1 MTAVLAAAARAV
13 AYAALGTV
21 LVVVALAAMAWP
33 AYGPQGLWTAA
44 WLGVTGV
51 VTAGCGVA
59 LEWLGKRRRKPG
71 PQPLTGAQLEA
82 ARRLAAETLA
92 DDHLAIERS
101 ALRPG
106 NEGGNR

>member
-1 MTAVLAAAARAV
+1 MTAVLAAARAV
-13 AYAALGTV
+13 AYAALGTLLV
-21 LVVVALAAMAWP
+21 LIWLTAMIFP
-33 AYGPQGLWTAA
+33 AYGPQGLWTVA

-71 PQPLTGAQLEA
+71 PQPLTGAQLNA
-82 ARRLAAETLA
+82 ARHLAAETLTN
-92 DDHLAIERS
+92 DHLAIERS
-101 ALRPG
+101 ALRPR